1 MNTSKRTLVVLFFV
15 GLLIFAGMG
24 MYLAPMFQGSIYET
38 IQMWDNTRP
47 FQIVPQ
53 TPKVMLAFCGI
64 YAAVFLMAFTGR
76 KPTRAGEE
84 HGSARWQ
91 NPTDVCRR
99 VCSPDF
105 FNNRIL
111 SMHVRIA
118 IVGKSVLKS
127 LNTFLV
133 GGMGQGKSYFFMIPN
148 ILQCIGSMV
157 ITDPSG
163 ELVGRTGVFL
173 EQKGYKV
180 KVVDTES
187 IVSSLR
193 YNFFRY
199 LTSEEEILEIVDII
213 FDATAGGENKGNMDP
228 MWELLAKDRLTAYIA
243 LLWQRGLP
251 EEKNMDTVLWL
262 FEHDISEG
270 DKDGNRKENA
280 VSALFADE
288 AIRNP
293 GNIAT
298 SKYLSSTK
306 GAVETVMGI
315 ESTLSGRLGR
325 FMIPSVREMMKT
337 DELELEKIGQEK
349 TALFL
354 VIPSESKS
362 FNFIISMIYAQIFRT
377 LFAQGR
383 KASDK
388 KLKVPVQFFLDEM
401 ANIVLPKDFPTYLT
415 TGRKHGISFVC
426 SLQDLAQAEKLFP
439 GKVHETVIGTNSS
452 FLYLGG
458 SGKYTD
464 EYISKWVGQQTI
476 TTSSQ
481 SVSYG
486 VHGHSSRSF
495 QQQGRDLIRADEL
508 DSMPSSKCLVRIQGY
523 GWMMDEKYRPAAHPR
538 YKECADV
545 TGEYYDWRMQ
555 EERPSICRLD
565 ADAVQ
570 TEITIDANQISATA
584 LAAKYN
590 LFWDD

>member
-1 MNTSKRTLVVLFFV
+1 MNSSKRTLVVLFFV
-15 GLLIFAGMG
+15 GLLVAAAIG
-24 MYLAPMFQGSIYET
+24 MYLAPMMQDSLYET
-38 IQMWDNTRP
+38 LQMWDSSKP

-53 TPKVMLAFCGI
+53 TPKVMLIVSGI
-64 YAAVFLMAFTGR
+64 YTMLFLMMVTNHKA
-76 KPTRAGEE
+76 TRVGEE

-91 NPTDVCRR
+91 NPKDVCRR

-105 FNNRIL
+105 FQNRIL

-118 IVGKSVLKS
+118 IIGKSVLKS

-133 GGMGQGKSYFFMIPN
+133 GGMGQGKSYYFMIAN
-148 ILQCIGSMV
+148 ILQCAGSMV
-157 ITDPSG
+157 VTDPSG
-163 ELVGRTGVFL
+163 ELAERTGVFL
-173 EQKGYKV
+173 KRYGYQV
-180 KVVDTES
+180 KVVDTER

-193 YNFFRY
+193 YNFFAY

-243 LLWQRGLP
+243 LLWQRGLA

-270 DKDGNRKENA
+270 DKEGNRKENA

-288 AIRNP
+288 ALRNP

-306 GAVETVMGI
+306 GAVETVMGV

-325 FMIPSVREMMKT
+325 FMIPVVREMMKT
-337 DELELEKIGQEK
+337 DELALEKIGQEK

-362 FNFIISMIYAQIFRT
+362 FNFIISMIYAQIFRA

-383 KASDK
+383 KAPDK

-439 GKVHETVIGTNSS
+439 GKVYETVIGTNSS

-481 SVSYG
+481 TVGYG
-486 VHGHSSRSF
+486 VHGHASRSY

-508 DSMPSSKCLVRIQGY
+508 DNMPTSKCLVRIQGH
-523 GWMMDEKYRPAAHPR
+523 GWMMDSKYVPQSHPR

-555 EERPSICRLD
+555 SEQPSICRVD
-565 ADAVQ
+565 PAVVQ
-570 TEITIDANQISATA
+570 SEITIDADQISAAA
-584 LAAKYN
+584 LAAKYD
-590 LFWDD
+590 LIWDD